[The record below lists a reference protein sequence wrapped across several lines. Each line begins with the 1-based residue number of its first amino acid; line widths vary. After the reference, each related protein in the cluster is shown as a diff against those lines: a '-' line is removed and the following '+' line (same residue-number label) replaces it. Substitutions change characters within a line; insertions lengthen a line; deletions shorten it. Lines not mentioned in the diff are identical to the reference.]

1 MAHGAARPCSG
12 LAGLAMAVASS
23 PEHLLA
29 MAKARRGLGKDER
42 AYVVLA
48 TVSSNSDEVR
58 RRWKLKCGHYLG
70 FFGSTARW
78 TS

>member
-1 MAHGAARPCSG
+1 MAHGGARPCSG
-12 LAGLAMAVASS
+12 LAGPAMAVASS

-42 AYVVLA
+42 ACAVLA
-48 TVSSNSDEVR
+48 TVSSNFGEVR
-58 RRWKLKCGHYLG
+58 RQRKLKCGHYLG
-70 FFGSTARW
+70 FSGSTARW

>member
-1 MAHGAARPCSG
+1 MAHGGARPCSG

-42 AYVVLA
+42 AYDVLA
-48 TVSSNSDEVR
+48 TVSSNSGEVR
-58 RRWKLKCGHYLG
+58 RRRKLKCGQYLG
-70 FFGSTARW
+70 FSSSMARW
-78 TS
+78 KS